1 MHSEFE
7 KNGAQTMVYDVPVFW
22 RDEMNQHWIRVSLPL
37 LFVASLVQFSV
48 PPANAE
54 NTAEATFK
62 AKCAVCHGPDGKGE
76 TSLAKTNK
84 LRDLGSADVQKQSD
98 ADLAGI
104 VTNGKNKMPA
114 YGKSLKP
121 DQIKDLVAYV
131 RSLAK
136 KS

>member
-7 KNGAQTMVYDVPVFW
+7 KNRAQTMVYDVPVFW
-22 RDEMNQHWIRVSLPL
+22 RDEMNQHWIRVSLL
-37 LFVASLVQFSV
+37 LLLVASLVQFSV

-54 NTAEATFK
+54 NTAEATYK

-76 TSLAKTNK
+76 TSLGKTNK